1 MPRGVPE
8 LGYRESPDTMERRHP
23 LEIFNNAKFIARYRL
38 DKQFVVDFSQKFAAS
53 RFCPVKGLPQGD
65 GIPIVDRVGVF
76 TCYFEFV
83 HQRIT
88 FFVKKKCACTFRFV
102 KQMLSILSYK
112 LFFGM
117 FLVFL
122 FFFVFQVCLALRYYA
137 TGGNYSLIGDFQGVT
152 RGLVSKAVSE
162 VSSFLYA
169 HQQDFID
176 FPLEADA
183 QYSNARDF
191 FRNYKQKPGVI
202 GCIDG
207 THIAIGSPSIDIEYQ
222 YVNRKNYHSLNVLV
236 GGK

>member
-122 FFFVFQVCLALRYYA
+122 FFFCL
-137 TGGNYSLIGDFQGVT
+137 
-152 RGLVSKAVSE
+152 
-162 VSSFLYA
+162 
-169 HQQDFID
+169 
-176 FPLEADA
+176 
-183 QYSNARDF
+183 
-191 FRNYKQKPGVI
+191 PGVSRS
-202 GCIDG
+202 
-207 THIAIGSPSIDIEYQ
+207 T
-222 YVNRKNYHSLNVLV
+222 VLCN
-236 GGK
+236 GRELLPHWRLPGRYTWLGI